1 MQFLKKSKKK
11 IIKTSLAR
19 TKIVHLLTENSAPGE
34 RILGKKEAAKDGVA
48 NA

>member
-1 MQFLKKSKKK
+1 MQFLKKSKNK

-19 TKIVHLLTENSAPGE
+19 KKIVHLLMEKSAPGE
-34 RILGKKEAAKDGVA
+34 RILGKMEVAKDGAA